1 MFGRGLAPAMVRLP
15 WRGNPE
21 EDTDELDADAVV
33 SCSFQDGTIRVYD
46 DRVHIERPDRSRF
59 EDRTVPMEEV
69 TGVEF
74 SGGITI
80 GYLQVRQRDFDHD
93 GPGLLSDPVDANT
106 VHLGRT
112 ERGCATDA
120 RDAILERAT
129 G

>member
-1 MFGRGLAPAMVRLP
+1 MVRLP
-15 WRGNPE
+15 WRSDPE
-21 EDTDELDADAVV
+21 EDDTPNDEEGLGVEPVV
-33 SCSFQDGTIRVYD
+33 SCSFQDGTIRVYED
-46 DRVHIERPDRSRF
+46 HVHIERPDRSRF
-59 EDRTVPMEEV
+59 EDRTVPMDKI

-80 GYLQVRQRDFDHD
+80 GYLQVRQRGFDHD
-93 GPGLLSDPVDANT
+93 SPGLLSDPIDANT

-129 G
+129 D